1 MTRLSPFAANKK
13 KDRVTI
19 GKVGAVHGIHGELRI
34 IPLTDFVERFAGM
47 KEVMVGDEM
56 LHIESC
62 KFHKQFVLL
71 KFREYPVREQAM
83 RLTGRLLTVAR
94 DEAVP
99 LEEGEFYTFDIIGLT
114 VYDTAG
120 TELGTVENV
129 LRTGSN
135 DVYQARRP
143 DGRELL
149 IPALKAV
156 VREIDI
162 AGGRMV
168 VDLPEETDDDMITLF
183 PEMFAG
189 PFGASITK
197 RAVEKGIL
205 DIHFTNFRDYSF
217 DKHRH
222 VDDSPF
228 GGGAG
233 MVLKPEPMYRA
244 VRAVLEETAMHAAS
258 RRVLIMDPAGPV
270 FTQAKAKELASYE
283 QLVFICG
290 HYEGFDA
297 RIYPLADEAISIG
310 DFVLTGGELPA
321 MVITDAVSRMLPGVL
336 GDAESAPTD
345 SFYDGLLGF
354 PQYTRPRDFEGMEVP
369 EVLLLGDHAK
379 IRQWRHEQSLRLTQ
393 EKRPDLLAKKAL
405 SDEDRDILRRFEQ
418 PG

>member
-1 MTRLSPFAANKK
+1 M
-13 KDRVTI
+13 
-19 GKVGAVHGIHGELRI
+19 RI
-34 IPLTDFVERFAGM
+34 
-47 KEVMVGDEM
+47 
-56 LHIESC
+56 
-62 KFHKQFVLL
+62 
-71 KFREYPVREQAM
+71 
-83 RLTGRLLTVAR
+83 
-94 DEAVP
+94 
-99 LEEGEFYTFDIIGLT
+99 
-114 VYDTAG
+114 
-120 TELGTVENV
+120 
-129 LRTGSN
+129 
-135 DVYQARRP
+135 
-143 DGRELL
+143 
-149 IPALKAV
+149 
-156 VREIDI
+156 
-162 AGGRMV
+162 
-168 VDLPEETDDDMITLF
+168 DMITLF

-244 VRAVLEETAMHAAS
+244 VRAVLEETAMRAAS

-297 RIYPLADEAISIG
+297 RIYPLANEAISIG

-345 SFYDGLLGF
+345 SFYDGLLGY
-354 PQYTRPRDFEGMEVP
+354 PQYTRPREFEGQSVP
-369 EVLLLGDHAK
+369 DVLISGDHAK
-379 IRQWRHEQSLRLTQ
+379 IRQWRREQALLAT
-393 EKRPDLLAKKAL
+393 KKWRPDLLEKA
-405 SDEDRDILRRFEQ
+405 EMTEKERAWLREQ
-418 PG
+418 E